1 MQLQMIRQAF
11 ARYDLAGTGRVTAPE
26 VRQALQQMGAE
37 ALRARL
43 KEAESQ
49 VASRVEEAV
58 AAAKEEWEQTHSE
71 MARQSMTLATQAAVQ
86 KNELDSLCV
95 PGRVLALALEHHVA
109 PAVCCCADAVWFGTG
124 RRSKLRQAEGVTGRL
139 RADLQRTTASL
150 KDTQNSRN
158 AARVRGTA

>member
-1 MQLQMIRQAF
+1 
-11 ARYDLAGTGRVTAPE
+11 
-26 VRQALQQMGAE
+26 MGAE

-95 PGRVLALALEHHVA
+95 PG
-109 PAVCCCADAVWFGTG
+109 VCWRWRWNT
-124 RRSKLRQAEGVTGRL
+124 TWRL
-139 RADLQRTTASL
+139 PY
-150 KDTQNSRN
+150 
-158 AARVRGTA
+158 

>member
-1 MQLQMIRQAF
+1 
-11 ARYDLAGTGRVTAPE
+11 
-26 VRQALQQMGAE
+26 MGAE

-95 PGRVLALALEHHVA
+95 PGRVLALALEHNVA
-109 PAVCCCADAVWFGTG
+109 PAVLMRCGSVLAGEASYDRRRVSRVACGQTCSAPQ
-124 RRSKLRQAEGVTGRL
+124 RRSKTPRTVETPLVCVALPSPCPPPVCLR
-139 RADLQRTTASL
+139 
-150 KDTQNSRN
+150 
-158 AARVRGTA
+158 

>member
-1 MQLQMIRQAF
+1 
-11 ARYDLAGTGRVTAPE
+11 
-26 VRQALQQMGAE
+26 MGAE

-95 PGRVLALALEHHVA
+95 PGVCWRWRWNTTWRLPCAVVLTRCGSVLAGEASYDRRRVSRVA
-109 PAVCCCADAVWFGTG
+109 CGQTCSAPQ
-124 RRSKLRQAEGVTGRL
+124 RRSKTPRTVEMPLVCVALPSPCPPPVCLR
-139 RADLQRTTASL
+139 
-150 KDTQNSRN
+150 
-158 AARVRGTA
+158 